1 MESVSVNQ
9 FRDNLRHFVERV
21 ISRHDP
27 LKVMRRNGDDFIVI
41 SAEDWDRE
49 QETLYVLQNADLM
62 KQMEESL
69 KTHEQRAGYR
79 PTGRELDEITDI

>member
-27 LKVMRRNGDDFIVI
+27 LKVVRRNGDDFVVI
-41 SAEDWDRE
+41 SVEDWERE

-62 KQMEESL
+62 KQIEESM
-69 KTHEQRAGYR
+69 KTHEQRAGYM
-79 PTGRELDEITDI
+79 PTDKEMNEIIDI

>member
-27 LKVMRRNGDDFIVI
+27 LKVVRRNGDDFIVI
-41 SAEDWDRE
+41 SAEDWERE

-62 KQMEESL
+62 KQIEESL
-69 KTHEQRAGYR
+69 KTREQRAGYI
-79 PTGRELDEITDI
+79 PTDKEMNDIVDI

>member
-1 MESVSVNQ
+1 MESISVNQ

-27 LKVMRRNGDDFIVI
+27 LKVVRRNGDDFIVI
-41 SAEDWDRE
+41 SAEDWERE
-49 QETLYVLQNADLM
+49 QETLYVLQNAKLM

-69 KTHEQRAGYR
+69 RTHEQGAGYK
-79 PTGRELDEITDI
+79 PTSKELNEITDI